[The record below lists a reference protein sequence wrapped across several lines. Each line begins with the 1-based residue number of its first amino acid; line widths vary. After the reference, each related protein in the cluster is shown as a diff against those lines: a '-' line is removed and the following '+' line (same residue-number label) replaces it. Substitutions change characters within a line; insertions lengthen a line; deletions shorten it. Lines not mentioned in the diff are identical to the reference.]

1 MDNIVITIERQYGSG
16 GKSIG
21 KNLAEKLNVNYYNY
35 DIVKLA
41 SEASGIDEALFAKV
55 DEKLVNSSIFKT
67 KKIYTGDL
75 LSPESDNFTSDTNLF
90 NVQADT
96 IKKLASKESCVI
108 IGRCANY
115 ILKDF
120 SNVVSVFVHADEDFC
135 RNRAIERVS
144 IPEKDIDK
152 FIKTTNKYRSEYYKY
167 HTGHEWFDLRA
178 YDLCLD
184 SGKLGFD
191 KSVEE
196 ILAYVKVRFGL

>member
-21 KNLAEKLNVNYYNY
+21 KILAERMNVNYYNH

-41 SEASGIDEALFAKV
+41 SEASGIDEAMFGKV
-55 DEKLVNSSIFKT
+55 DEKLVNNNIFKF
-67 KKIYTGDL
+67 KKVYTGDL
-75 LSPESDNFTSDTNLF
+75 FAPGSDKYISDDNLF

-96 IKKLASKESCVI
+96 IKKLAAKESCVI

-120 SNVVSVFVHADEDFC
+120 DNVVSVFVHADDDFC
-135 RNRAIERVS
+135 RASAIERVS
-144 IPEKDIDK
+144 LPEKDVDK
-152 FIKTTNKYRSEYYKY
+152 FIKTTNKYRADYYKY

-178 YDLCLD
+178 YDLCLN
-184 SGKLGFD
+184 SGKLGFEKCVD
-191 KSVEE
+191 E
-196 ILAYVKVRFGL
+196 ILAYIKVRFDQ

>member
-1 MDNIVITIERQYGSG
+1 MKNIVITIERQYGSG

-21 KNLAEKLNVNYYNY
+21 KSLAERLNIEYYNH
-35 DIVKLA
+35 DIITLA

-55 DEKLVNSSIFKT
+55 DEKLVNNNIFKF

-75 LSPESDNFTSDTNLF
+75 LAPGSDNFTSDSNLF

-96 IKKLASKESCVI
+96 IKKLAEHESCVI

-115 ILKDF
+115 ILKDYE
-120 SNVVSVFVHADEDFC
+120 NVVSVFVHANDEFC
-135 RNRAIERVS
+135 QNRIRERVS
-144 IPEKDIDK
+144 LEEKDIPK
-152 FIKTTNKYRSEYYKY
+152 FIEKTNKYRNDYYKY

-184 SGKLGFD
+184 SGKLGFEKCVD
-191 KSVEE
+191 E
-196 ILAYVKVRFGL
+196 ILAYIKVRFDN

>member
-21 KNLAEKLNVNYYNY
+21 KSLAEKLNVNYYNY

-41 SEASGIDEALFAKV
+41 SEVSGIDEALFAKV

-96 IKKLASKESCVI
+96 IKKLASNESCVI

>member
-21 KNLAEKLNVNYYNY
+21 KSLAEKLNVNYYNY

-96 IKKLASKESCVI
+96 IKKLASNESCVI

-152 FIKTTNKYRSEYYKY
+152 FIKTTNKYRSGYYKY

>member
-21 KNLAEKLNVNYYNY
+21 KSLAEKLNVNYYNY

-96 IKKLASKESCVI
+96 IKKLASNESCVI

-135 RNRAIERVS
+135 RKRALERVS

-152 FIKTTNKYRSEYYKY
+152 FIKTTNKYRSGYYKY

>member
-41 SEASGIDEALFAKV
+41 SEASGIDESLFAKV

>member
-1 MDNIVITIERQYGSG
+1 MENIVIAIERQYGSG

-21 KNLAEKLNVNYYNY
+21 KLLSEKMNVNYYNH

-55 DEKLVNSSIFKT
+55 DEKLVNNNIFKF

-75 LSPESDNFTSDTNLF
+75 KTPDSDSSTSDNNLF

-96 IKKLASKESCVI
+96 IKKLAKSESCVI

-115 ILKDF
+115 LLKDYD
-120 SNVVSVFVHADEDFC
+120 NVVSVFVHADDEFC
-135 RNRAIERVS
+135 KSRAMERVS
-144 IPEKDIDK
+144 LPEKEVDK
-152 FIKTTNKYRSEYYKY
+152 FIKNTNKYRAEYYKY
-167 HTGHEWFDLRA
+167 HTGLEWYDLRA

-184 SGKLGFD
+184 SGKLGFEKCVD
-191 KSVEE
+191 E
-196 ILAYVKVRFGL
+196 ILAYIDIRFNK